1 MILKQMKSVRKD
13 QRGITGLETAII
25 LIAFV
30 VVAAVFAYTIIS
42 AGLFATQ
49 KSQEAV
55 FEGLEETQSTLEISG
70 YFIAQDVGDNDAVDQ
85 MKFTLKLA
93 LMGHPIDLTPKTISS
108 STGNVVV
115 ICYMDKNQWKEDVCW
130 SSTAVGKSDGDS
142 LLEIDEQFE
151 ITIPRL
157 ESGTT
162 NALSPTLKK
171 NTTFS
176 IEIRPPEG
184 ATLLMERT
192 TPGEIDKVMNF
203 Y

>member
-1 MILKQMKSVRKD
+1 MVLNQMKSMHKN

-55 FEGLEETQSTLEISG
+55 FEGLEETQSTIGISG
-70 YFIAQDVGDNDAVDQ
+70 YVIAEDTGDNDAVDRLR
-85 MKFTLKLA
+85 FTLKVA
-93 LMGHPIDLTPKTISS
+93 LMGEPIDFTPKTVSS

-115 ICYMDKNQWKEDVCW
+115 ICYMDKNQWKEDVCFTA
-130 SSTAVGKSDGDS
+130 TAVGKSDGDS
-142 LLEIDEQFE
+142 LLEVNEQFE

-162 NALSPTLKK
+162 NTLSPTLQK

-176 IEIRPPEG
+176 IEVRPPEG

>member
-1 MILKQMKSVRKD
+1 MILNQMKNVRKD

-70 YFIAQDVGDNDAVDQ
+70 YFIAQDAGDNDAVDQ

-93 LMGHPIDLTPKTISS
+93 LMGHPIDLTPKTVSS

-115 ICYMDKNQWKEDVCW
+115 ICYMDKNQWKEDICW
-130 SSTAVGKSDGDS
+130 SSTSVGKNDGDY